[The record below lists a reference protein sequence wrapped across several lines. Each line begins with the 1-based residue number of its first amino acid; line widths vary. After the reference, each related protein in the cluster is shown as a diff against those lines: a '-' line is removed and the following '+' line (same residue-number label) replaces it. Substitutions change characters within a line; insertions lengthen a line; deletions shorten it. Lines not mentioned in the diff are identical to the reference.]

1 MILFIIFFSFCFCQN
16 QSVVDGVLAI
26 VDNSIILRSD
36 IEEQVFLLAKEKNI
50 SPQKS
55 PMAFEKLY
63 KRVVEEQIERQVVL
77 SFAKKDTLITVSNEE
92 VNNTLDK
99 RIETFVNIFGSKEA
113 LEDTMKMSINS
124 IKGEYYKVVEEEL
137 FVEKF
142 RFLNFSNP
150 SISRQDV
157 VSFFIENP
165 DSFPKPETSIEFS
178 VIQHPVE
185 LSPKT
190 KQRAFNLAKAVKDS
204 VFSGLLSFEAAAKK
218 YSQDPG
224 SASSGGDLGYTKRG
238 SLLPSYE
245 QVAFSLKKGGVSE
258 PIESVFGFHVIL
270 LVDRLGEKIHTKH
283 ILFSLKPGEVDKKQ
297 IIEKLKEK
305 RLLFFNDPSSFD
317 SLATSFYEQHKNL
330 SGYYVNFDF
339 SRIPLFLQKE
349 LNNMDDFS
357 FSDVFEKEGF
367 LFLLYKYSTQ
377 NPLPLSLEKDWVL
390 IESVA
395 LSHQNYTRFKEWI
408 NLKKDVLYIKK
419 FYN

>member
-63 KRVVEEQIERQVVL
+63 KKVVEEQIERQVVL

-165 DSFPKPETSIEFS
+165 DSFPKPETSVEFS

-190 KQRAFNLAKAVKDS
+190 KQRAFGLAKAVKDS
-204 VFSGLLSFEAAAKK
+204 VFSGLLSFEVAAKK

-238 SLLPSYE
+238 SLLPTYE
-245 QVAFSLKKGGVSE
+245 QAAFSLKEGGLSE

-283 ILFSLKPGEVDKKQ
+283 ILFSLNPGEADKKQ
-297 IIEKLKEK
+297 IIENLKEK
-305 RLLFFNDPSSFD
+305 RLLFFNDPASFD
-317 SLATSFYEQHKNL
+317 SLAISFYEQHKNL
-330 SGYYVNFDF
+330 SGYYNNFDF
-339 SRIPLFLQKE
+339 SRIPLFLQKK
-349 LNNMDDFS
+349 LNDMENFS

-377 NPLPLSLEKDWVL
+377 SPLPLSLEKDWVL

-395 LSHQNYTRFKEWI
+395 LSHQNYTSFKEWI
-408 NLKKDVLYIKK
+408 NLKKDLVYIKK

>member
-1 MILFIIFFSFCFCQN
+1 MSGTF
-16 QSVVDGVLAI
+16 
-26 VDNSIILRSD
+26 RT
-36 IEEQVFLLAKEKNI
+36 I
-50 SPQKS
+50 S
-55 PMAFEKLY
+55 E
-63 KRVVEEQIERQVVL
+63 
-77 SFAKKDTLITVSNEE
+77 
-92 VNNTLDK
+92 NNTLDK

-165 DSFPKPETSIEFS
+165 DSFPKPETSVEFS

-190 KQRAFNLAKAVKDS
+190 KQRAFGLAKAVKDS
-204 VFSGLLSFEAAAKK
+204 VFSGLLSFEVAAKK

-238 SLLPSYE
+238 SLLPTYE
-245 QVAFSLKKGGVSE
+245 QAAFSLKEGGLSE

-283 ILFSLKPGEVDKKQ
+283 ILLKDIVYMKQ
-297 IIEKLKEK
+297 LPKM
-305 RLLFFNDPSSFD
+305 LLVVI
-317 SLATSFYEQHKNL
+317 Q
-330 SGYYVNFDF
+330 
-339 SRIPLFLQKE
+339 
-349 LNNMDDFS
+349 
-357 FSDVFEKEGF
+357 
-367 LFLLYKYSTQ
+367 
-377 NPLPLSLEKDWVL
+377 
-390 IESVA
+390 
-395 LSHQNYTRFKEWI
+395 
-408 NLKKDVLYIKK
+408 
-419 FYN
+419 